1 MSGGDEDVLP
11 LPSLMEAWRPPSGGK
26 RTLKGATLRIR
37 GGRGSAGGDG
47 SAMLTPA
54 QARAKL
60 ERIVRKAPEVMV
72 KISGKQRGP
81 AHLSEHFGYISR
93 HGKLE
98 VRSSEGE
105 IITDEKRLKAI
116 ASDWAMLDDA
126 MNPTGRDRPTSMSM
140 VLSMPGGTTDAATTH
155 DAVQAFARVEFEGQ
169 FAYMVAL
176 HTDTDHPHVHLTV
189 ATQGEDGTRF
199 NPRKADLHHWRES
212 FAHELRERGVAAEAT
227 PRRARGHV
235 QKRIRSSARHLDAR
249 TDGLGAGEGKGLDI
263 HRLTEERAET
273 FANSAEPERRP
284 EDVAA
289 LGRQKFIR
297 ATYAQA
303 AAALAA
309 TGKEEDLALA
319 QDVTSFVAAMPP
331 AVSRRLARARE
342 IMMAQRAAG
351 QGERTPEMGS
361 EAADKPDREPHKPRD
376 RER

>member
-1 MSGGDEDVLP
+1 MSDDDDILP
-11 LPSLMEAWRPPSGGK
+11 LPSLMEAWRPPTGGK
-26 RTLKGATLRIR
+26 RTLKGAALRVRSGARGR
-37 GGRGSAGGDG
+37 GGGETA
-47 SAMLTPA
+47 PA
-54 QARAKL
+54 LSQADARAKL

-72 KISGKQRGP
+72 KISGKQRGA
-81 AHLSEHFGYISR
+81 AHLGEHFGYISR

-116 ASDWAMLDDA
+116 AADWDMLDQA

-140 VLSMPGGTTDAATTH
+140 VLSMPGGTTDAATVH

-212 FAHELRERGVAAEAT
+212 FAHELRQRGVAAEAT

-235 QKRIRSSARHLDAR
+235 QKRVRSSALHLEAR
-249 TDGLGAGEGKGLDI
+249 TAGQGKGLDI
-263 HRLTEERAET
+263 TRLTEERAAE
-273 FANSAEPERRP
+273 FARSADPERRP

-289 LGRQKFIR
+289 LGRQRFIR
-297 ATYAQA
+297 GAYAQA

-309 TGKEEDLALA
+309 TGKEDDLELA
-319 QDVTSFVAAMPP
+319 NDVASFVAAMPP
-331 AVSRRLARARE
+331 AVSRRLERARE
-342 IMMAQRAAG
+342 IMMAERASG
-351 QGERTPEMGS
+351 GEVERAREVEEG
-361 EAADKPDREPHKPRD
+361 AATPDRQKSKPRD
-376 RER
+376 RDR

>member
-1 MSGGDEDVLP
+1 VSGDDDILP
-11 LPSLMEAWRPPSGGK
+11 LPSLMEAWRPPTGGK
-26 RTLKGATLRIR
+26 RTLKGAAVRIH
-37 GGRGSAGGDG
+37 AGGKGRAQGDAAPAL
-47 SAMLTPA
+47 SQA

-72 KISGKQRGP
+72 KICGKQRGA
-81 AHLSEHFGYISR
+81 AHLGEHFGYISR

-116 ASDWAMLDDA
+116 AADWGMLDTA
-126 MNPTGRDRPTSMSM
+126 MNPTGRDRPTSMSI
-140 VLSMPGGTTDAATTH
+140 VLSMPGGATDAATIH

-199 NPRKADLHHWRES
+199 NPRKADLHHWRER
-212 FAHELRERGVAAEAT
+212 FAHELRQRGVAAEAT

-235 QKRIRSSARHLDAR
+235 QKRVRSSARHLEAR
-249 TDGLGAGEGKGLDI
+249 MAGQGRGLDI
-263 HRLTEERAET
+263 VRLTEDRAAE
-273 FANSAEPERRP
+273 FARSAEPERRP

-297 ATYAQA
+297 GAYREA

-309 TGKEEDLALA
+309 TGKEDDLALA
-319 QDVTSFVAAMPP
+319 EDVTRFVAGMPP
-331 AVSRRLARARE
+331 AVSRRLQRARE
-342 IMMAQRAAG
+342 IMMAERAAG
-351 QGERTPEMGS
+351 AEGTRARG
-361 EAADKPDREPHKPRD
+361 ADDATGPNRDQHKPRD

>member
-1 MSGGDEDVLP
+1 MSDDDDILP
-11 LPSLMEAWRPPSGGK
+11 LPSLMEAWRPPTGGK
-26 RTLKGATLRIR
+26 RTLKGATLRVR
-37 GGRGSAGGDG
+37 SGGRGRGG
-47 SAMLTPA
+47 SEIAPA
-54 QARAKL
+54 LSQAEARAKL

-72 KISGKQRGP
+72 KISGKQRGA
-81 AHLSEHFGYISR
+81 AHLGEHFGYISR

-116 ASDWAMLDDA
+116 AADWDMLDQA

-140 VLSMPGGTTDAATTH
+140 VFSMPGGTTDAATIH

-212 FAHELRERGVAAEAT
+212 FAHELRQRGVAAEAT

-235 QKRIRSSARHLDAR
+235 QKRVRSSALHLEAR
-249 TDGLGAGEGKGLDI
+249 TAGQGKGLDI
-263 HRLTEERAET
+263 TRLTEERAAE
-273 FANSAEPERRP
+273 FARSADPERRQ

-289 LGRQKFIR
+289 LGRQRFIR
-297 ATYAQA
+297 GAYAQA

-309 TGKEEDLALA
+309 TGKEDDLELA
-319 QDVTSFVAAMPP
+319 NDVASFVAAMPP
-331 AVSRRLARARE
+331 AVSRRLERARE
-342 IMMAQRAAG
+342 IMMEERASG
-351 QGERTPEMGS
+351 GGIERAREVEEDPAT
-361 EAADKPDREPHKPRD
+361 PDRQKPKPRD
-376 RER
+376 RDR